1 MGKKISAE
9 EFDRIFDEGGD
20 IMPYL
25 DMDSAVVTDPKATKR
40 VVVDFPAW
48 MVNDLDKE
56 AERLAVP
63 RQSVIKML
71 IDQGLRRSE
80 GHSKKAVTV

>member
-1 MGKKISAE
+1 MGKKISTE

-25 DMDSAVVTDPKATKR
+25 DMDSVVAVDPKATKR

-48 MVNDLDKE
+48 MVRDLDKE

-71 IDQGLRRSE
+71 IDQGLKRAASL
-80 GHSKKAVTV
+80 S